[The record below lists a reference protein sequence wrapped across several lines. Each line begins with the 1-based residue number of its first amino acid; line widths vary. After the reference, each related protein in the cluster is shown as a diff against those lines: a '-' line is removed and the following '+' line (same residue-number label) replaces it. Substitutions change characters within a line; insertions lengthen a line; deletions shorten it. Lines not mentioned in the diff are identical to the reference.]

1 MILFS
6 QLEGYEIQSQ
16 MGDTM
21 GKMKDLVIDTSNWKV
36 KGLVIKDKKIR
47 SLVNPHDLKIEWD
60 NERIILSPEVK
71 AIEDTQEKSSVH
83 NLYLSDLV
91 KKHVISSDEE
101 KVGRIFDV
109 EITTELKDWE
119 VWKLLIKVGFK
130 KRRLRMKPK
139 KIGKLGKDVS
149 IKMTKKEV
157 EDLSHP
163 ILG

>member
-1 MILFS
+1 
-6 QLEGYEIQSQ
+6 
-16 MGDTM
+16 MGDKM

-36 KGLVIKDKKIR
+36 KGLVISEKKRR

-130 KRRLRMKPK
+130 KRRLRMRPK
-139 KIGKLGKDVS
+139 KISKLGKDVS
-149 IKMTKKEV
+149 IRMTKKEV